1 MWWKNRRKKNETEN
15 TQASYFQRKSPRSR
29 LVARHSAEAIGL
41 TGWVRNCWDG
51 SVEAEVQGTSEEIGL
66 FLKKIY
72 EARYIQIEDLEA
84 KQLPLKEERGFQ
96 VLHG

>member
-1 MWWKNRRKKNETEN
+1 MRQKIRKHLIFKGRV
-15 TQASYFQRKSPRSR
+15 QGVGFRF
-29 LVARHSAEAIGL
+29 VARHSAEAIGL

-84 KQLPLKEERGFQ
+84 KQLPSKEDRGFQ